1 MAWKEV
7 EDKIKELGFTLMS
20 TTKPEI
26 GKVFD
31 GIRMWQP
38 RGFGGV
44 ILRTEYL
51 TVSAVRSSEY
61 NYTDLTNKDQ
71 CLASSEWVGWKYEE
85 EQQ

>member
-7 EDKIKELGFTLMS
+7 EEKIKELGFTLMS
-20 TTKPEI
+20 DIKPEI

-71 CLASSEWVGWKYEE
+71 GLASSEYVGWKYEE
-85 EQQ
+85 QQ

>member
-1 MAWKEV
+1 MAWVEV
-7 EDKIKELGFTLMS
+7 EEKIKELGFTLMS
-20 TTKPEI
+20 EAKPEI

-31 GIRMWQP
+31 GVRMHQP

-51 TVSAVRSSEY
+51 TVEAVRSSEY
-61 NYTDLTNKDQ
+61 NYSDLTNKDQ
-71 CLASSEWVGWKYEE
+71 HLASSEWVGWKYEE